1 MKKTIAIVVAIIL
14 ATLPTMA
21 QSIVYPPI
29 GKRPSLVQVPA
40 YPHNGKRPTVA
51 VVLSGGG
58 AKGVA
63 HIKALRVIEEAG
75 IPIDIITGTS
85 MGALIGGLYSIGWS
99 TDELDSLVRSQD
111 WLFLLTD
118 QANPDALDIDSRRLQ
133 NTYIVWHTLSNKN
146 EGGGMIRGQNLDQL
160 FDKLLYGYEDS
171 ISFDSLPV
179 RYACVATELMT
190 NTEVDFHSGY
200 LKQAMRAS
208 MSIPG
213 VFAPVRRGHQ
223 ILVDGGLRNNYPVDV
238 AIQMGADLVIGVS
251 VQDAEMS
258 ADDIT
263 HTYDVLSQII
273 DINCRNKVERNIM
286 MSNVFMQVDVKGF
299 SAASFT
305 QASIDTLLARGERE
319 ARNHWDEL
327 KELRRRNKIDSIGRP
342 DNFTHPVKFVRS
354 HLLAESAPTIFRPMV
369 GVAFRFD
376 NEEGAALQLG
386 MRYPFVWTIPMEIS
400 TSLRL
405 GKRLHFN
412 IEEYLYPNG
421 ITSPSLSYTYH
432 RTELDYLRNGVRTYN
447 IKYNRH
453 SLNLVPINSRFRLY
467 KLRLGA
473 RFDYIDYYDPVL
485 STGKLSLLLEN
496 EHLFSYFVESLLN
509 TENHQY
515 LPTSGINFRLAYE
528 YLTDNLIRHNG
539 EPGISDL
546 SWNWRAS
553 FTPGDIFTIQP
564 SIFGRMVFHTNDIPY
579 VLGNALG
586 SDQQFEFHQMAFPGV
601 HSITPVD
608 RIFTAAQ
615 IKLQMHLFDNHY
627 IIMKGAIARNV
638 LNYRELFEDWPNVFG
653 LQVGYCYSGIIGPMS
668 INFGYSNLA
677 PGLSFYLN
685 VGHTF

>member
-386 MRYPFVWTIPMEIS
+386 MRYPFVWSIPMEIS

-421 ITSPSLSYTYH
+421 ITSPSFSYTYH

-447 IKYNRH
+447 TKYNRH

-528 YLTDNLIRHNG
+528 YLTDNLIRYNG

-586 SDQQFEFHQMAFPGV
+586 SDQQFVFHQMAFPGV